1 MTVVKEPY
9 IFKGG
14 RVGTIAKS
22 DRVYKAT
29 EEEVIQGDEQGNP
42 ILNENGE
49 PIVKTETKIIFYDI
63 RKKGTGEVYSEAVDI
78 LPYDY
83 EEVSYE
89 EMEAKYGG
97 NKQES

>member
-1 MTVVKEPY
+1 MTVIKNPY
-9 IFKGG
+9 IFKDG
-14 RVGTIAKS
+14 RTGTLTKS
-22 DRVYKAT
+22 DRVYKTIEETIT
-29 EEEVIQGDEQGNP
+29 EVDEQGNP
-42 ILNENGE
+42 ILNEDGE
-49 PIVKTETKIIFYDI
+49 PVKKTETKIIFYDI

-97 NKQES
+97 NK